1 MFLFATFII
10 FIIQSNVVHILTVEK
25 ITILYVVVVMYM

>member
-1 MFLFATFII
+1 MFLFALSLFSLYKVI
-10 FIIQSNVVHILTVEK
+10 VVHILTVEK